1 MSTGTKSGKGSTWW
15 NNIQLRRRQV
25 RRSLET
31 TNKAEATK
39 RALKIER
46 GMVEGNLDL
55 DRHKIT
61 LEEAIE
67 NYDAFL
73 VSEGRAPKTLTQYRY
88 TFKLMRQIAAE
99 LGRTLLIQ
107 VDPTFVD
114 RFRTLRVDQG
124 KAP

>member
-1 MSTGTKSGKGSTWW
+1 
-15 NNIQLRRRQV
+15 
-25 RRSLET
+25 
-31 TNKAEATK
+31 
-39 RALKIER
+39 
-46 GMVEGNLDL
+46 MVEGNLDL

-88 TFKLMRQIAAE
+88 TFKLMRQIAAK